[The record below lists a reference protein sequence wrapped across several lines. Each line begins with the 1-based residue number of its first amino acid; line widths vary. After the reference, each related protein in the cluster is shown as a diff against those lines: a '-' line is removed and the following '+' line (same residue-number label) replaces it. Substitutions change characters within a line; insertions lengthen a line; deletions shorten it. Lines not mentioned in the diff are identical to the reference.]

1 MHRTVKTAHTN
12 KYSPYKQHTYDKIRN
27 FTFPNNSI
35 MEQFEVHILGCGS
48 ALPTTRHNA
57 SSQIVRVGNEL
68 MMIDCGEG
76 TQLQIRKA
84 HQHFARLNHVFISH
98 LHGDHCFGLIG
109 MISTFGLLGR
119 ATPLHI
125 YAHPMLRILLTPQ
138 LEYFCKGMNY
148 EVVIH
153 DIHPDRQ
160 EVIYESKSIKVETLS
175 LNHRI
180 PCCGFLISEKPKK
193 RHIRPDMLEFYKIPL
208 YARPALREGEDYVTA
223 DGERIPNERL
233 TTPPDRSRSY
243 AYCSDTKPCPEITEA
258 IKGVDLLYHEAT
270 FANKE
275 RKRAEE
281 TYHSTAEQAATIARD
296 AQVKQLVIGHFS
308 SRYDDERLLLDEAR
322 TIFPATELAKE
333 NITFKIP

>member
-1 MHRTVKTAHTN
+1 
-12 KYSPYKQHTYDKIRN
+12 
-27 FTFPNNSI
+27 

-57 SSQIVRVGNEL
+57 SSQIIRVGNEL
-68 MMIDCGEG
+68 LMIDCGEG
-76 TQLQIRKA
+76 TQLQIRKS
-84 HQHFARLNHVFISH
+84 HQHFARLNHIFISH

-119 ATPLHI
+119 TLPLHI
-125 YAHPMLRILLTPQ
+125 YAHPMLRTLLTPQ

-148 EVVIH
+148 EVIMH
-153 DIHPDRQ
+153 DIDPGQQIIIH
-160 EVIYESKSIKVETLS
+160 ENKNITVETLP

-193 RHIRPDMLEFYKIPL
+193 RHIRPDMLEFYNIPL
-208 YARPALREGEDYVTA
+208 YARPALREGEDYVTPQ
-223 DGERIPNERL
+223 GETIPNERL
-233 TTPPDRSRSY
+233 TTPPDLSRSY
-243 AYCSDTKPCPEITEA
+243 AYCSDTKPCPEIIDK

-275 RKRAEE
+275 RRRAEE

-296 AQVKQLVIGHFS
+296 AEVKRLVIGHFS
-308 SRYDDERLLLDEAR
+308 SRYDDEKTLLAEAR
-322 TIFPATELAKE
+322 EIFPATELAKE
-333 NITFKIP
+333 NITFKIQ

>member
-1 MHRTVKTAHTN
+1 
-12 KYSPYKQHTYDKIRN
+12 
-27 FTFPNNSI
+27 

-68 MMIDCGEG
+68 LMIDCGEG

-125 YAHPMLRILLTPQ
+125 YAHPMLRTLLEPQ
-138 LEYFCKGMNY
+138 LDYFCKGMQY
-148 EVVIH
+148 EVCIH
-153 DIHPDRQ
+153 DIDPTVNKTIF
-160 EVIYESKSIKVETLS
+160 ENKNISVETLP

-193 RHIRPDMLEFYKIPL
+193 RHIRPDMLEYYKIPT
-208 YARPALREGEDYVTA
+208 YERSKLRDGEDYITPE
-223 DGERIPNERL
+223 GELIPNERL
-233 TTPPDRSRSY
+233 TTPPAPSRRY
-243 AYCSDTKPCPEITEA
+243 AYCSDTAPCPEITET
-258 IKGVDLLYHEAT
+258 IKGVDMLYHEAT

-275 RKRAEE
+275 RARAQE
-281 TYHSTAEQAATIARD
+281 TFHSTAEQAATIARSCE
-296 AQVKQLVIGHFS
+296 AKKLVIGHFS
-308 SRYDDERLLLDEAR
+308 SRYDDESILLDEAR
-322 TIFPATELAKE
+322 AIFPETVLAKE
-333 NITFKIP
+333 GITLKL